1 MQGLQLNPAQAIS
14 IEREKVDLLIKGYK
28 LATQSTI
35 LAPIFTAWLFID
47 YVGLHFV
54 LWPALWIYCLIA
66 ERFFLFKRYTQAR
79 LLADFEPQVWAQRA
93 TLRLGLMG
101 VTLALWTVTATAT
114 GSETAMFYAVTL
126 AAITAAGAL
135 TQFCIYP
142 RALWAFV
149 TPYLIGTALQLT
161 WMGSKSTLVSAF
173 AIVMFLA
180 FLIAASKRFSTV
192 MHRDIA
198 QRHHTEVLM
207 AALSE
212 QKERAEDASAAKT
225 RFLAA
230 ASHDLRQ
237 PVHAVALL
245 AGALQ
250 AKMKEENGYA
260 ESQSILAHLQSGVSQ
275 FADVV
280 DEIMDIARLDA
291 HAVSVNWHNVN
302 VSTLLARVSSTYR
315 ETAQAK
321 GLRLVIRTPEGVE
334 PTVYADAAL
343 LWRVLSN
350 LVSNAVRYTERG
362 SVMVVVRADSSLA
375 QAANAP
381 HQPPCWRI
389 EVRDSGP
396 GIAAGDHVR
405 IFEEFFQLHNAQ
417 RDRKNG
423 LGLGLAVA
431 KRIANLMGLQI
442 KLRSKPG
449 RGTTFSVATLAVA
462 SDVATHATQ
471 PEGSATRLQGVCAL
485 VVDDDEASCNALVRL
500 LQTWGLHV
508 LSADTAAEAARV
520 CSTMSAEQ
528 RWPQVL
534 FTDHWLAGG
543 HSSQDVVSAVMQALP
558 QAQASALHIAVMT
571 GDIAPDV
578 LALVQGKGWH
588 YAAKPVRPQALRVW
602 LISQQLAGRNA

>member
-1 MQGLQLNPAQAIS
+1 MQGLQFNPAQAIS

-35 LAPIFTAWLFID
+35 LAPILTAWLFID

-79 LLADFEPQVWAQRA
+79 LRADFEPQVWAHRA

-101 VTLALWTVTATAT
+101 LTLALWTITATAT
-114 GSETAMFYAVTL
+114 GSETAMFYAVSL

-173 AIVMFLA
+173 AIVMFWA

-198 QRHHTEVLM
+198 QRHQTEALM

-212 QKERAEDASAAKT
+212 QKERAEEASAAKT

-315 ETAQAK
+315 EIAQAK
-321 GLRLVIRTPEGVE
+321 GLRLVIRAPEGVE

-375 QAANAP
+375 QAAN
-381 HQPPCWRI
+381 R
-389 EVRDSGP
+389 
-396 GIAAGDHVR
+396 
-405 IFEEFFQLHNAQ
+405 
-417 RDRKNG
+417 
-423 LGLGLAVA
+423 
-431 KRIANLMGLQI
+431 
-442 KLRSKPG
+442 
-449 RGTTFSVATLAVA
+449 
-462 SDVATHATQ
+462 
-471 PEGSATRLQGVCAL
+471 
-485 VVDDDEASCNALVRL
+485 
-500 LQTWGLHV
+500 
-508 LSADTAAEAARV
+508 
-520 CSTMSAEQ
+520 
-528 RWPQVL
+528 
-534 FTDHWLAGG
+534 LAG
-543 HSSQDVVSAVMQALP
+543 A
-558 QAQASALHIAVMT
+558 
-571 GDIAPDV
+571 
-578 LALVQGKGWH
+578 
-588 YAAKPVRPQALRVW
+588 
-602 LISQQLAGRNA
+602 